1 MRRHIWGPLLTK
13 GYLGNCFFIHQY
25 TAACSQLLRP
35 REPMAALPEDAQL
48 KLGEAWPLSTG
59 CWFHKPA
66 KESYWLWRLPLRHQ
80 RKALGTMRD
89 TLRIPSGGCSQRG
102 LYVKVWRWSLSYSRD
117 PKMLELW
124 VMWGCLPRRAASL
137 KVKPRGLFQAKQY
150 GWSRAGLMDGAHLM
164 PPCSGCSTWSHRC
177 YCLPC
182 RFQSSFGPVFPWC
195 FPLFS
200 FRMGPSTLCHCLS
213 MQLFLLFYITGT

>member
-1 MRRHIWGPLLTK
+1 MAIINWMLISQACKRELLVMEASTQTSKK
-13 GYLGNCFFIHQY
+13 G
-25 TAACSQLLRP
+25 S
-35 REPMAALPEDAQL
+35 
-48 KLGEAWPLSTG
+48 
-59 CWFHKPA
+59 
-66 KESYWLWRLPLRHQ
+66 
-80 RKALGTMRD
+80 RD
-89 TLRIPSGGCSQRG
+89 TLRITSGGCSQRG

-124 VMWGCLPRRAASL
+124 VMWGCLPRRAARPQGEATWL
-137 KVKPRGLFQAKQY
+137 EPRRSD
-150 GWSRAGLMDGAHLM
+150 GWSSSHVS
-164 PPCSGCSTWSHRC
+164 PCSGCSTWSHRC

-213 MQLFLLFYITGT
+213 MQLFLLFYVTGT